1 MYYRFENLEAW
12 QLSRKFILEIYKI
25 TEKFPKNELFGLTNQ
40 LRRAVVS
47 IVLNIAEGS
56 ERKSDL
62 EFKRFLRISVGSLSE
77 VITGLYVAV
86 DLGFIDKKD
95 FDALYQSS
103 GVLVSKIKALVSK
116 LQSLDFKHQTNC

>member
-40 LRRAVVS
+40 LRRAAVS
-47 IVLNIAEGS
+47 IALNIAEGS

-116 LQSLDFKHQTNC
+116 L

>member
-1 MYYRFENLEAW
+1 MYHRFENLVAW

-40 LRRAVVS
+40 LRRAAVS
-47 IVLNIAEGS
+47 IALNVAEGS

-62 EFKRFLRISVGSLSE
+62 EFKRFLRISIGSLSE

-86 DLGFIDKKD
+86 DLGFINKKD
-95 FDALYQSS
+95 FDTLYQDS

-116 LQSLDFKHQTNC
+116 L